1 MTRAK
6 TDPSPAAAPVPA
18 VTTPAVTVP
27 GATLAGATLADHQA
41 RILRALVFIDDHRG
55 EELTLEQL
63 ARVACFSPYH
73 FHRVFAAHV
82 GESVGAYVRRVRLDA
97 AATSLS
103 FEDTPITRIA
113 MDAGYDT
120 PGAFTRAF
128 SQKFNLSPSA
138 FRKRMRARHR
148 TSPMS
153 LKTPNL
159 ENIMQ
164 PELRTVPDRPVVFVR
179 RTGDY
184 NQSSGAAWS
193 AICGWAFPR
202 GLVGPDSR
210 FIGVSHDDPR
220 ITTSEQLRYDACI
233 TVDRPVTPEGEVGFR
248 VLAGGRTAVFL
259 HQGPYAE
266 LHRTYEAIYG
276 AWLPASGEE
285 LADAPCYEIYLNT
298 PDNTAPAD
306 LRTEICIPLK

>member
-1 MTRAK
+1 MEVMTMTHAK
-6 TDPSPAAAPVPA
+6 TDPGAVTAPVPA
-18 VTTPAVTVP
+18 VPAP
-27 GATLAGATLADHQA
+27 GATPPVSTLADHQA
-41 RILRALVFIDDHRG
+41 RILRALVFIDDHRC
-55 EELTLEQL
+55 EELTLDQL
-63 ARVACFSPYH
+63 SRVACFSPYH
-73 FHRVFAAHV
+73 FHRIFAAHV

-159 ENIMQ
+159 ERIMQ

-193 AICGWAFPR
+193 A
-202 GLVGPDSR
+202 
-210 FIGVSHDDPR
+210 
-220 ITTSEQLRYDACI
+220 Q
-233 TVDRPVTPEGEVGFR
+233 RP
-248 VLAGGRTAVFL
+248 
-259 HQGPYAE
+259 
-266 LHRTYEAIYG
+266 
-276 AWLPASGEE
+276 
-285 LADAPCYEIYLNT
+285 APL
-298 PDNTAPAD
+298 
-306 LRTEICIPLK
+306 